1 MSAKELLVTAV
12 LSIGLGVCVILLMI
26 LMDRLAR
33 RTQEDELELRRMEY
47 PRTGA
52 QPMGRSA
59 AWEITCWAI
68 SGWPVVVLLL
78 LFLGVKSV
86 FAGDTF
92 ALLDTLKGRINM
104 LGWAASFAVAGLPV
118 GYVLNQLYWWIH
130 WANLPTSI
138 VHRDK
143 AFEVLK
149 DASIDFEA
157 AGIGPLDM
165 SSKDTRIWRPRW
177 LPFLGLRY
185 LEKKPKDITE
195 RHQRNWYLADFVWYD
210 TLRKNNMIFLEH
222 KATHLSWVYHC
233 QGSSRLS
240 LVLAFIGYAVWDFVV
255 SARLMSEGRWLEYVK
270 LLIVPMV
277 FNFVISC
284 IIFFVLSHMR
294 EDTMENLIALKHD
307 VITKYHKLP
316 RKIMESKE

>member
-1 MSAKELLVTAV
+1 MSAKELVVTAV
-12 LSIGLGVCVILLMI
+12 LSIGLGLSVVLLMT

-33 RTQEDELELRRMEY
+33 QAQEEKLEPRRTEY
-47 PRTGA
+47 PRTVTQTIGK
-52 QPMGRSA
+52 SA
-59 AWEITCWAI
+59 AREMLCWAI
-68 SGWPVVVLLL
+68 SGWLAIVFVL

-92 ALLDTLKGRINM
+92 AVLEIFKDGTNI
-104 LGWAASFAVAGLPV
+104 LGWAASLTAIGLPI
-118 GYVLNQLYWWIH
+118 GYLLNQLYWWIH
-130 WANLPTSI
+130 WANLPSSI

-143 AFEVLK
+143 GFEVLK

-195 RHQRNWYLADFVWYD
+195 RHQRNWYLADFVWHD
-210 TLRKNNMIFLEH
+210 TLRKNNMIFLEY
-222 KATHLSWVYHC
+222 KATHLSWIYHC

-240 LVLAFIGYAVWDFVV
+240 LALAFIGYAFWDFVV
-255 SARLMSEGRWLEYVK
+255 SARLISEGHCLEYVK

-294 EDTMENLIALKHD
+294 EDTVENILALKHD
-307 VITKYHKLP
+307 VITQYHKLP
-316 RKIMESKE
+316 RKMVNSKE